1 MFGMIRV
8 ATREFSEKE
17 DRWFVT
23 GKTRLV
29 KVAALQKS
37 LGRIGYRNFLD
48 FQPVKFRN
56 EMIELS

>member
-1 MFGMIRV
+1 MFGLIRI
-8 ATREFSEKE
+8 ATREHDKKE
-17 DRWFVT
+17 DRWYVT

-37 LGRIGYRNFLD
+37 LGRDGFRRFLD

-56 EMIELS
+56 EMIEIA